1 MAYRA
6 PNKIAKSA
14 KKLQGI
20 EILTISVDLVGFVK
34 CLKCNDFCIFGRFL
48 NDRLCFMTIV

>member
-34 CLKCNDFCIFGRFL
+34 CLKFSVFCVLGRFF